1 MKKYSFRLQP
11 VLDIREKTLEDKR
24 LEMAQVIQL
33 LNEQQDG
40 LGKLLAK
47 QDAYKEELESLSL
60 EDDLNVFSLANFKN
74 YMVNLQTQIKQ
85 QEANIENTKKAL
97 RVKQDAVNEAL
108 KDVKVLEKLKEKQRS
123 KKELRE
129 LESKEAEVLDNQINI
144 KITSENGLFKKQ

>member
-108 KDVKVLEKLKEKQRS
+108 KDVKVLEKLKEKQSQKFYRDI
-123 KKELRE
+123 EI
-129 LESKEAEVLDNQINI
+129 KEANEIDDISTTRYRL
-144 KITSENGLFKKQ
+144 KRA

>member
-24 LEMAQVIQL
+24 LEMAQVIQV
-33 LNEQQDG
+33 LNEQQEG
-40 LGKLLAK
+40 LERLLAK

-85 QEANIENTKKAL
+85 QEFNIENTKKAL

-108 KDVKVLEKLKEKQRS
+108 KEVKVLEKLKENQS
-123 KKELRE
+123 KKFYRDIEM
-129 LESKEAEVLDNQINI
+129 KEANEIDDISTARYKL
-144 KITSENGLFKKQ
+144 KRA

>member
-60 EDDLNVFSLANFKN
+60 EDDLNVCSLANFKN

-108 KDVKVLEKLKEKQRS
+108 KDVKVLEKLKEKQSQKFYRDI
-123 KKELRE
+123 EM
-129 LESKEAEVLDNQINI
+129 KEANEIDDISTARYRL
-144 KITSENGLFKKQ
+144 KRA

>member
-24 LEMAQVIQL
+24 LEMAQVIQV
-33 LNEQQDG
+33 LNEQQEG
-40 LGKLLAK
+40 LEKLLAK
-47 QDAYKEELESLSL
+47 QSAYKEELESLSL

-108 KDVKVLEKLKEKQRS
+108 KEVKVLEKLKENQS
-123 KKELRE
+123 KKFYRDIEM
-129 LESKEAEVLDNQINI
+129 KEANEIDDLTTARYRL
-144 KITSENGLFKKQ
+144 KRA

>member
-97 RVKQDAVNEAL
+97 SVKQDAVNEAL
-108 KDVKVLEKLKEKQRS
+108 KDVKVLEKLKEKQSQKFYRDI
-123 KKELRE
+123 EM
-129 LESKEAEVLDNQINI
+129 KEANEIDDISTARYRL
-144 KITSENGLFKKQ
+144 KRA

>member
-40 LGKLLAK
+40 LEKLLAK

-108 KDVKVLEKLKEKQRS
+108 KDVKVLEKLKEKQSQKFYRDI
-123 KKELRE
+123 EM
-129 LESKEAEVLDNQINI
+129 KEANEIDDISTARYRL
-144 KITSENGLFKKQ
+144 KRA

>member
-33 LNEQQDG
+33 LNEQQEG

-108 KDVKVLEKLKEKQRS
+108 KDVKVLEKLKEKQSQKFYRDI
-123 KKELRE
+123 EM
-129 LESKEAEVLDNQINI
+129 KEANEIDDISTARYRL
-144 KITSENGLFKKQ
+144 KRA

>member
-11 VLDIREKTLEDKR
+11 VLYIREKTLEDKR

-108 KDVKVLEKLKEKQRS
+108 KDVKVLEKLKEKQSQKFYRDI
-123 KKELRE
+123 EM
-129 LESKEAEVLDNQINI
+129 KEANEIDDISTARYRL
-144 KITSENGLFKKQ
+144 KRA

>member
-11 VLDIREKTLEDKR
+11 VLDIRKKTLEDKR

-97 RVKQDAVNEAL
+97 SVKQDAVNEAL
-108 KDVKVLEKLKEKQRS
+108 KDVKVLEKLKEKQSQKFYRDI
-123 KKELRE
+123 EM
-129 LESKEAEVLDNQINI
+129 KEANEIDDISTARYRL
-144 KITSENGLFKKQ
+144 KRA

>member
-11 VLDIREKTLEDKR
+11 VLDIRKKTLEDKR

-108 KDVKVLEKLKEKQRS
+108 KDVKVLEKLKEKQSQKFYRDI
-123 KKELRE
+123 EM
-129 LESKEAEVLDNQINI
+129 KEANEIDDISTARYRL
-144 KITSENGLFKKQ
+144 KRA

>member
-11 VLDIREKTLEDKR
+11 VLDIREKTLENKR

-108 KDVKVLEKLKEKQRS
+108 KDVKVLEKLKEKQSQKFYRDI
-123 KKELRE
+123 EM
-129 LESKEAEVLDNQINI
+129 KEANEIDDISTARYRL
-144 KITSENGLFKKQ
+144 KRA

>member
-97 RVKQDAVNEAL
+97 ILKQDAVNEAL
-108 KDVKVLEKLKEKQRS
+108 KDVKVLEKLKEKQSQKFYRDI
-123 KKELRE
+123 EM
-129 LESKEAEVLDNQINI
+129 KEANEIDDISTARYRL
-144 KITSENGLFKKQ
+144 KRA

>member
-47 QDAYKEELESLSL
+47 QEAYKEELESLSL

-108 KDVKVLEKLKEKQRS
+108 KDVKVLEKLKEKQSQKFYRDI
-123 KKELRE
+123 EM
-129 LESKEAEVLDNQINI
+129 KEANEIDDISTARYRL
-144 KITSENGLFKKQ
+144 KRA